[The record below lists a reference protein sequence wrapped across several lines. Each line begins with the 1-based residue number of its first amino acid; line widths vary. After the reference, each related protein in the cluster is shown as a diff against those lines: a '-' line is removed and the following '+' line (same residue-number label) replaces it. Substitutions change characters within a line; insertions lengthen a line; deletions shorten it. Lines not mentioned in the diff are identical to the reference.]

1 MVTDLLLVRSWQLN
15 SQREPEVITHK
26 CGGGGGAGE
35 AGQRQCYKAGSFLK
49 FHQNP
54 HLEAKAQDYSGFEKV
69 KQAGGIVRTNVGEN

>member
-15 SQREPEVITHK
+15 SQREPEVITINV
-26 CGGGGGAGE
+26 GGFGE
-35 AGQRQCYKAGSFLK
+35 AGQREGYKAASFLT

-69 KQAGGIVRTNVGEN
+69 KQAGGIVRTNVGES